1 MTTVADNPVPQVGI
15 VVLNYRNWAD
25 TVACLRSLAAA
36 TYPRTFVVVVDNDS
50 RNDSLA
56 QIRADLAAR
65 GVASA
70 AVAESDLAR
79 AGAGAAPVLFVQAAA
94 NRGYAAGNNLGI
106 RAALARGCDYVLI
119 LNNDTEVEP
128 GFLDPLVEY
137 AQAHP
142 RLGATGPKVVDPAG
156 RVEPTCA
163 RRRPELLYYFFGD
176 GFLRRLFPRNRW
188 RRRHFYEGE
197 YACDTPREVDIL
209 SGSCFLLKRAALADV
224 GLLDEN
230 TFLYLEELI
239 LHEKMRA
246 AGWSQAIVP
255 ASVVVHKGGRSAG
268 QVVPERIRQAKR
280 ESRRYYLTRYRQ
292 WGPLLVWL
300 IELARMRPPAVL
312 RRSRE
317 PRR

>member
-1 MTTVADNPVPQVGI
+1 MTGAATESFPRVGI

-25 TVACLRSLAAA
+25 TAACLRSLAAA

-50 RNDSLA
+50 GNDSLA
-56 QIRADLAAR
+56 RIRADVEAR
-65 GVASA
+65 GVACA
-70 AVAESDLAR
+70 AVAESDLGN
-79 AGAGAAPVLFVQAAA
+79 AGAFPEPVLLVQAAA

-106 RAALARGCDYVLI
+106 RAALARNCEYVLV

-128 GFLDPLVEY
+128 GFLEPLVAY
-137 AQAHP
+137 AEAHP
-142 RLGATGPKVVDPAG
+142 HLGAVGPKVVDPKG

-176 GFLRRLFPRNRW
+176 GVLRRWFPRNRW

-197 YACDTPREVDIL
+197 YAYDAPRQVDVL
-209 SGSCFLLKRAALADV
+209 SGSCMLVKKAVFAQV

-230 TFLYLEELI
+230 TFLYLEEFI

-246 AGWSQAIVP
+246 AGWGQAIVP

-268 QVVPERIRQAKR
+268 QAVPERIRQAKR
-280 ESRRYYLTRYRQ
+280 ESRRYYLTRYRRY
-292 WGPLLVWL
+292 GKFLVWV
-300 IELARMRPPAVL
+300 IELARNRPPAFG
-312 RRSRE
+312 RRARKAG
-317 PRR
+317 P

>member
-25 TVACLRSLAAA
+25 TVACLRSLAVA

-128 GFLDPLVEY
+128 GFLEPLVEY

-176 GFLRRLFPRNRW
+176 GLLRRLFPRNPW
-188 RRRHFYEGE
+188 RRRHFYAGE
-197 YACDTPREVDIL
+197 YDYAAPREVDIL
-209 SGSCFLLKRAALADV
+209 SGSCFLLKRAVLDDV

-246 AGWSQAIVP
+246 AGWRQAIAP

-268 QVVPERIRQAKR
+268 QVLPESIRAAKR
-280 ESRRYYLTRYRQ
+280 ASRRYYLLRVRR
-292 WGPLLVWL
+292 WSRWFVGL
-300 IELARMRPPAVL
+300 IELARCRPPACL
-312 RRSRE
+312 RRAPKE
-317 PRR
+317 TP